1 VAVIFFFYGAA
12 VSSNRHARVNAK
24 PLPVAT
30 SASCGYAINAGV
42 FAGGALIAL
51 LGTASG
57 VTYYLAVSRMD
68 TDWAEQLKPQS
79 GIELGHPSAPAAAAV
94 HGV

>member
-1 VAVIFFFYGAA
+1 
-12 VSSNRHARVNAK
+12 
-24 PLPVAT
+24 
-30 SASCGYAINAGV
+30 
-42 FAGGALIAL
+42 